1 MKKYYLFRVA
11 NLNSLDDIS
20 MITNERPKRKG
31 ENTRR
36 KIEFRTFRFIMRK
49 RKLQWA
55 VPKSFS
61 HLANR
66 PRRIARHTRLNVALV
81 SNVMGTSQHRLALVL
96 IAVKIVPKERKKKEK
111 DGVPDQPWII
121 KCIFRGSRPTATWE
135 NSAPIR
141 LGWNN
146 SQRN

>member
-1 MKKYYLFRVA
+1 
-11 NLNSLDDIS
+11 
-20 MITNERPKRKG
+20 
-31 ENTRR
+31 
-36 KIEFRTFRFIMRK
+36 MRK

-96 IAVKIVPKERKKKEK
+96 IAVKIVPKERKKKK
-111 DGVPDQPWII
+111 KRTVSLISHG
-121 KCIFRGSRPTATWE
+121 
-135 NSAPIR
+135 
-141 LGWNN
+141 
-146 SQRN
+146 

>member
-1 MKKYYLFRVA
+1 
-11 NLNSLDDIS
+11 
-20 MITNERPKRKG
+20 MITNEKPKWKR

-81 SNVMGTSQHRLALVL
+81 SNVMGTSQHRLALLL
-96 IAVKIVPKERKKKEK
+96 IAVKIVPKRKKKRT
-111 DGVPDQPWII
+111 VPDQPWII
-121 KCIFRGSRPTATWE
+121 KCIFRASRPTAHSTRHE
-135 NSAPIR
+135 KTPLPFDSHRIILNEPKKKKKKLIR
-141 LGWNN
+141 
-146 SQRN
+146 QIFRNP